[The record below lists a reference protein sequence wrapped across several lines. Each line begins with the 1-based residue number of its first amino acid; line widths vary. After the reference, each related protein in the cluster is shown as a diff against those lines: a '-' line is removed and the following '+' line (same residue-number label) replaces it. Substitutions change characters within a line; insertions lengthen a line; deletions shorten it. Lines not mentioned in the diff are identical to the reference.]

1 MAAPPP
7 RDASPAPPSGQP
19 PATPVRP
26 RKSAELRREEI
37 LAIAVRHF
45 AEGGYRG
52 TSTEAIA
59 REAGISQPYLF
70 RLFPT
75 KRQLFLDCSDR
86 ACEHVAA
93 VFRRVAAEVPA
104 AQRLERMGRA
114 YVEELL
120 PERHEIQ
127 LLMQSYAAAADR
139 DIQEHVRTRY
149 GQLVEEV
156 AALAEVEPGE
166 TFTFFA
172 HGMLLNIVATLDLPA
187 IAGSERWA
195 AQWTAFKES

>member
-1 MAAPPP
+1 MAASTP
-7 RDASPAPPSGQP
+7 RDADADAADAAPARS
-19 PATPVRP
+19 
-26 RKSAELRREEI
+26 RKSAEVRREEI

-59 REAGISQPYLF
+59 REAEISQPYLF
-70 RLFPT
+70 RLFGT
-75 KRQLFLDCSDR
+75 KRRLFLACSDR
-86 ACEHVAA
+86 ACSHVAA
-93 VFRRVAAEVPA
+93 VFRRVAAEVPP
-104 AQRLERMGRA
+104 AQRLGRMGRA
-114 YVEELL
+114 YIEELL

-127 LLMQSYAAAADR
+127 LLMQSYAAAADPE
-139 DIQEHVRTRY
+139 IQEHVRSRY
-149 GQLVEEV
+149 GELVEEV

-195 AQWTAFKES
+195 AQWTQWKEK

>member
-1 MAAPPP
+1 MATHA
-7 RDASPAPPSGQP
+7 QP
-19 PATPVRP
+19 TRI
-26 RKSAELRREEI
+26 RKSAEQRREEI

-52 TSTEAIA
+52 TSTESIA
-59 REAGISQPYLF
+59 REAEISHPYLF

-86 ACEHVAA
+86 ACAHVAE
-93 VFRRVAAEVPA
+93 VFRRVAAEVPPE
-104 AQRLERMGRA
+104 QRLERMGRA
-114 YVEELL
+114 YIEELL

-127 LLMQSYAAAADR
+127 LLMQSYAAAGDP
-139 DIQEHVRTRY
+139 DIQPHVRARY

-172 HGMLLNIVATLDLPA
+172 HGMLLNIIATLDVPA
-187 IAGSERWA
+187 IAGTERWA
-195 AQWTAFKES
+195 AQWTALGED